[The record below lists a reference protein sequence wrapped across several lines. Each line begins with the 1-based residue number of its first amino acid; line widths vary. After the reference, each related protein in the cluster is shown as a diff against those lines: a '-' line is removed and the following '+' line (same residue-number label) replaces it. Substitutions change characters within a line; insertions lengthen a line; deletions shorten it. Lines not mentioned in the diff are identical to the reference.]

1 MTVEDNR
8 VGWRFWLWWVLA
20 STVGWFLGFL
30 VGFIGG
36 HAVEEIL
43 PSYGNAAIGAGLG
56 AGVGIMQWLILRR
69 QVSRAGWWV
78 LASIVG
84 LAVAPVVGTAVA
96 LAGGYS
102 ITPESFGVLVGWIVV
117 AAVGGAMAGIM
128 QWLILR
134 RQVSRAGW
142 CGIGKHRGLGC
153 ERGRVGRGGCP
164 GQGHGLFP
172 IRSGVGRGRGW
183 AGGDYRDHA
192 DLAVATA
199 CSRSVGGTATATL
212 GRALLFAFLQ
222 GPACEFHE
230 DVLQGRL
237 PIPSGH

>member
-20 STVGWFLGFL
+20 STVGWLLGFL

-142 CGIGKHRGLGC
+142 WVLAST
-153 ERGRVGRGGCP
+153 VGW
-164 GQGHGLFP
+164 
-172 IRSGVGRGRGW
+172 GVSV
-183 AGGDYRDHA
+183 
-192 DLAVATA
+192 AVWEGVAA
-199 CSRSVGGTATATL
+199 L
-212 GRALLFAFLQ
+212 GRAMGFFPFAVALVGGGVGLGSITGIMLIWLLRQ
-222 GPACEFHE
+222 PAPEA
-230 DVLQGRL
+230 
-237 PIPSGH
+237 